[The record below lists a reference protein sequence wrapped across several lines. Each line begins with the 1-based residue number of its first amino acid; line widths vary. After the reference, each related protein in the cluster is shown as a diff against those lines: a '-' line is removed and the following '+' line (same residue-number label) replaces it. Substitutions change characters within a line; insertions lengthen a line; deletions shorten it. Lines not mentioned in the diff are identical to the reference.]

1 MREYNRIANLVISLT
16 QINIFENRR
25 TQKHVDARALFDY
38 IMRTYKNK
46 KLTSIA
52 NFYKSKGKSAD
63 HSIVLYRINMFD
75 EIKSR
80 RPEFIKWQRIIEQ
93 TTISNEEMLMI
104 IEKIKNFRNID
115 SIEQVVEIVDV
126 LTEKELQKKDSI
138 INSI

>member
-25 TQKHVDARALFDY
+25 TQQHVDARALFDY

-46 KLTSIA
+46 KLQSISD
-52 NFYKSKGKSAD
+52 FYKSKGKTSD
-63 HSIVLYRINMFD
+63 HSIVLYRVNMFE

-80 RPEFIKWQRIIEQ
+80 RPEFVKWQRIIEQ

-104 IEKIKNFRNID
+104 IEKLKSFRNID

-126 LTEKELQKKDSI
+126 LTDKELQEKDSFI
-138 INSI
+138 KTI

>member
-52 NFYKSKGKSAD
+52 NFYKSKGKTSD
-63 HSIVLYRINMFD
+63 HSIVLYRVNMFD

-80 RPEFIKWQRIIEQ
+80 RPEFVKWQRIIEQ

-104 IEKIKNFRNID
+104 IEKLKSFRNID

-126 LTEKELQKKDSI
+126 LTDKELQEKDSFI
-138 INSI
+138 KTI